1 MSSNTYTPWRASLEH
16 VAHSLYLHY
25 LPEATLYSAVY
36 KQGSLDI
43 PKQDPITVSKVL
55 FDTGALHS
63 SYLSIS
69 FFEKHKEKLLPF
81 LKPHKGCVRL
91 ADGKTFINTNHVI
104 NLPISFVGNNDNKH
118 SAIVDFTVFPN
129 TGAND
134 IILGLPDIIFHF
146 SKLHMEM
153 IENAVKTTLQQT
165 LSYLHHMET
174 RIVDSTSHPAS
185 DSNKIQYDP
194 NLIKSPWSQLD
205 SEAIEDIETP
215 LPSSFPDALHFMEM
229 SYEEAVEEF
238 YAGFDKQVD
247 PKFAASTKV
256 IELLKTKG
264 VKVFVPQ
271 NWEGINGIPLFELEF
286 REGLPQSMKPKA
298 RPINPKLFP
307 AAQAEFQRLCKYFY
321 VPSNSP
327 IASCIVIA
335 PKATKPFIRY
345 CGDYVLIN
353 QYIIV
358 GHYPIPN
365 VQYSLE
371 KILKF
376 RIFLDIDL
384 ANAFHQIRIGRVTSA
399 RLSVQTPWGQV
410 EPLFMPEGIGP
421 ATGKLQQVVSEIF
434 AEFDEWCI
442 AIFDNLL
449 VLAYDYDDAYRKL
462 EIILDKC
469 IERNVYLKFSKSW
482 LGFQEVKFFGYV
494 CSNSS
499 YKLADDRKAALQAI
513 PFPTNTKQMQ
523 SFLGAALFFKNFIPH
538 YSTLT
543 APLND
548 MTRKEF
554 NWDPQS
560 WTNDYVAHFNTLK
573 KALQASGSLFFPNYE
588 YDWILRTDA
597 SSVGVGAVLI
607 QIKPAT
613 SDGSISAEEQP
624 ISFATKKFSDAAT
637 RWSTIEQEAYAIYFA
652 VTYFAYYLR
661 CKPFILETDHNN
673 LLWMEA
679 STVPKIVRW
688 RVLLQSFTFQLR
700 HIRGV
705 HNTVADWL
713 SRIHF
718 YTPDADAIPMIHH
731 FARANAYDSSAMSY
745 DFYSNNTE
753 AVALVPPPTNG
764 ARNRNN
770 SYQPFSDKDFVFQD
784 PEPTPAIVAEP
795 QIVPTRRTSIDPIP
809 SSPAPTIH
817 VPVVDETNNNTLNDN
832 TSTAFDAMSAL
843 RSIHSGRSL
852 HPGVRR
858 TWLALNYFYPGHRI
872 PHKVVE
878 DFVAS
883 CPICQKDR
891 LRMND
896 SIQPINRHLKPAHAR
911 SIIGVDTLTVTPTD
925 KFGNTYLIVVINLFT
940 KLVGLYPSKLHDAV
954 STATAIFQYFCTFGL
969 VDGII
974 SDPGSEFMNEV
985 LSHLLAWLGIR
996 HTVSLVDRHQSNGV
1010 EATNREILRLLK
1022 ALVFDERLV
1031 HEWSSPIVLPLI
1043 QFHLNSSFH
1052 SESGCIPFEAT
1063 FGSADARYFSL
1074 PSAKEGDNSMPSMH
1088 AYISKLNENLETIR
1102 KISYEYQQTLATERT
1117 SATPLHKQ
1125 NVYQQDDLVLYQ
1137 RDPDGFL
1144 PTKLSPKFIGPYAV
1158 ISQYKNDVTCKHVI
1172 MGDIKVLHVS
1182 RLKIFTGS
1190 LEEAKQIAMLDND
1203 QYVIDKFIAYRG
1215 DPETRTT
1222 MEFEIKFQDGS
1233 IVWQVYSKDISETL
1247 QFEDYCRSLPQL
1259 HLLLY
1264 SAEEAMKLKRKWN
1277 SSNITDVKPGDEV
1290 FVDLRCYNSAWY
1302 ETLQLPDMHHITYVV
1317 LYVYKNFSSKKDTK
1331 RINVYCPTFRETFLV
1346 KNDFIKMYGSNRN
1359 LIPNGEDIVLI
1370 DEAFIKKYP
1379 QVLPSSSSKSDAE

>member
-1 MSSNTYTPWRASLEH
+1 MFNTLSHTPSRISLEN
-16 VAHSLYLHY
+16 VAQSLYLHD
-25 LPEATLYSAVY
+25 LPEASVIPAVY
-36 KQGSLDI
+36 KQASLDL
-43 PKQDPITVSKVL
+43 PNDSPITVPTVL
-55 FDTGALHS
+55 FDTGALHA
-63 SYLSIS
+63 SYISLS
-69 FFEKHKEKLLPF
+69 FYDKHKEKLHLF
-81 LKPHKGCVRL
+81 LKPHKGCARL
-91 ADGKTFINTNHVI
+91 ADGTTFVNTNHIMTV
-104 NLPISFVGNNDNKH
+104 PISFTGAHEKKH
-118 SAIVDFTVFPN
+118 SALVTFTVFPN

-134 IILGLPDIIFHF
+134 IILGLPAILSHF
-146 SKLHMEM
+146 SELHKEM
-153 IENAVKTTLQQT
+153 IDDAVANIMRQT
-165 LSYLHHMET
+165 VNYIHFMET
-174 RIVDSTSHPAS
+174 RLSNSTLHPVSA
-185 DSNKIQYDP
+185 DTKIHFDP
-194 NLIKSPWSQLD
+194 ALIKSPWSQLD

-238 YAGFDKQVD
+238 YSSFDKQVD
-247 PKFAASTKV
+247 PTFASSTNV
-256 IELLKTKG
+256 IDLLKTKG

-271 NWEGINGIPLFELEF
+271 NWEGINGIPLFELDF

-345 CGDYVLIN
+345 CGDYVIIN
-353 QYIIV
+353 RYIIV

-376 RIFLDIDL
+376 KVFLDIDL
-384 ANAFHQIRIGRVTSA
+384 ANAFHQIRIGPITSA

-410 EPLFMPEGIGP
+410 QPLFMPEGIGP

-434 AEFDEWCI
+434 AEFSEWCI

-494 CSNSS
+494 CGNSS
-499 YKLADDRKAALQAI
+499 YKLSEDRKSALQAI

-523 SFLGAALFFKNFIPH
+523 SFLGAALFFKNFVPH

-548 MTRKEF
+548 MTHKNF
-554 NWDPQS
+554 NWDPAS
-560 WTNDYVAHFNTLK
+560 WSVDYISHFNKLK

-588 YDWILRTDA
+588 LDWILRTDA

-607 QIKPAT
+607 QIKPT
-613 SDGSISAEEQP
+613 SIDGSTPAEEQP

-700 HIRGV
+700 HIRGLRNV
-705 HNTVADWL
+705 VADWL
-713 SRIHF
+713 SRIHYYSDVNNETTVVSHFVDPSYSDPHSSPSF
-718 YTPDADAIPMIHH
+718 YSSPPFDSSVPAAT
-731 FARANAYDSSAMSY
+731 ANATNA
-745 DFYSNNTE
+745 NNT
-753 AVALVPPPTNG
+753 ADDVDSDNTVPLITD
-764 ARNRNN
+764 NN
-770 SYQPFSDKDFVFQD
+770 
-784 PEPTPAIVAEP
+784 
-795 QIVPTRRTSIDPIP
+795 
-809 SSPAPTIH
+809 
-817 VPVVDETNNNTLNDN
+817 TNNNTV
-832 TSTAFDAMSAL
+832 FDAEGAM

-858 TWLALNYFYPGHRI
+858 TWLALNYYYPGHRI

-878 DFVAS
+878 EFVAS

-896 SIQPINRHLKPAHAR
+896 SIQPINRHLKPPHTR

-925 KFGNTYLIVVINLFT
+925 NFGNTYLIVVINLFT
-940 KLVGLYPSKLHDAV
+940 KLVGLYPSKTHDAI

-985 LSHLLAWLGIR
+985 VSHLLKWLGLR

-1022 ALVFDERLV
+1022 ALVYDERLV
-1031 HEWSSPIVLPLI
+1031 HEWSSPTVLPLI
-1043 QFHLNSSFH
+1043 QYHLNSSFH

-1063 FGSADARYFSL
+1063 FGSADARYFQF
-1074 PSAKEGDNSMPSMH
+1074 PMVKEGDSSMTAMH
-1088 AYISKLNENLETIR
+1088 AYISKLNSNLETIR
-1102 KISYEYQQTLATERT
+1102 KLSYEYQQTIADERT
-1117 SATPLHKQ
+1117 GETPISEQ
-1125 NVYQQDDLVLYQ
+1125 NIYQPGDLVLFQ
-1137 RDPDGFL
+1137 RDPNACFL
-1144 PTKLSPKFIGPYAV
+1144 PSKLTPKFIGPYEV
-1158 ISQYKNDVTCKHVI
+1158 INQHKNDVTCRHII

-1182 RLKIFTGS
+1182 RLKIFHGS
-1190 LEEAKQIAMLDND
+1190 MEEAKKVAMLDND
-1203 QYVIDKFIAYRG
+1203 QYTIDKFIAYRG

-1233 IVWQVYSKDISETL
+1233 IVWQVYSKDISETI

-1259 HLLLY
+1259 QLLLF
-1264 SAEEAMKLKRKWN
+1264 SAEEATKLKRRWN

-1290 FVDLRCYNSAWY
+1290 FVDLRCYNSLWY
-1302 ETLQLPDMHHITYVV
+1302 QSLELPDMYHKTYVV
-1317 LYVYKNFSSKKDTK
+1317 LYVYKNFASKRDTK
-1331 RINVYCPTFRETFLV
+1331 RINVYCPIFDETFMV
-1346 KNDFIKMYGSNRN
+1346 KNDFIKMWGSNRN
-1359 LIPNGEDIVLI
+1359 LIPNGEDTILI
-1370 DEAFIKKYP
+1370 DIDFIKKYP
-1379 QVLPSSSSKSDAE
+1379 KVLPSNNQADEQPNV